1 MAKRPRHTPAKT
13 DSSDVQAF
21 LSKVAATPPATRAGE
36 RGRLLFALDATA
48 SREPTWDRACH
59 IQAEMFRETAS
70 LGGLEIQLAYYRGF
84 EEFAATPWISNSA
97 DLIRRMTG
105 VSCLGGHTQ
114 IQKVLNHA
122 LVEARQGRV
131 NALVFVGDC
140 VEESVDDLCNVA
152 GKLGV
157 LGIPVFLFQEGSEPV
172 AEMAFRQIARLT
184 GGAHCRFD
192 ATSASQ
198 LRELLK
204 AVAVFAAGGR
214 RALADYSR
222 GRGATVRQLTSQL
235 R

>member
-13 DSSDVQAF
+13 DRSDVQAF
-21 LSKVAATPPATRAGE
+21 LSKVAATPPPPRAGE

-114 IQKVLNHA
+114 IQKVLSHA

>member
-13 DSSDVQAF
+13 DRSDVQAF
-21 LSKVAATPPATRAGE
+21 LSKVAATPPPPRAGE

-114 IQKVLNHA
+114 IQKVLSHA

-157 LGIPVFLFQEGSEPV
+157 LGVPVFLFQEGSEPV

>member
-1 MAKRPRHTPAKT
+1 MGKKPRHTPAKS
-13 DSSDVQAF
+13 DRNDVQAF
-21 LSKVAATPPATRAGE
+21 LNKVAAVPLTNRAGE

-84 EEFAATPWISNSA
+84 DEFAATPWISNSN

-114 IQKVLNHA
+114 IQKVLDHTLA
-122 LVEARQGRV
+122 EARKGRV

-140 VEESVDDLCNVA
+140 VEESVDDLCHVA

-157 LGIPVFLFQEGSEPV
+157 LGIPVFLFQEGSQPV

-184 GGAHCRFD
+184 GGAHSRFD
-192 ATSASQ
+192 ATSPTQ
-198 LRELLK
+198 LRDLLK

-222 GRGATVRQLTSQL
+222 RSGGTVRRLTSQL

>member
-13 DSSDVQAF
+13 DPSNVQAF
-21 LSKVAATPPATRAGE
+21 LSKVAATPPSRRVGE

-114 IQKVLNHA
+114 ILKVLNHA
-122 LVEARQGRV
+122 LAEARQGRV

-157 LGIPVFLFQEGSEPV
+157 LGIPAFLFQEGSEPV

-192 ATSASQ
+192 GTSATQ

-222 GRGATVRQLTSQL
+222 GRGTTVRQLTSQL